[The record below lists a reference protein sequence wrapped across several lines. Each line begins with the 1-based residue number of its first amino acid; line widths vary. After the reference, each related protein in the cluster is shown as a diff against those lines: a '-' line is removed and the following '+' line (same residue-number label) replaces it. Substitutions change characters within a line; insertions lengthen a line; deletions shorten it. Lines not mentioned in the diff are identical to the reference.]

1 MAETSSKWTKLISGA
16 IKFLPEGQWVGI
28 VIELL
33 SHLTSAMGAT
43 SGDSKEA
50 LKHIESLHT
59 DLTQITAAH
68 SALAQQL
75 TSQSEA
81 FALHSSGVNAKL
93 DALNT
98 EFSQTRL
105 ATASVE
111 HRISAIE
118 AAQRRSGLVLRVL
131 CALVAVAII
140 LLVVLLLRQH

>member
-28 VIELL
+28 VVELL

-59 DLTQITAAH
+59 DLTQISAAH
-68 SALAQQL
+68 TSLAQHLATQA
-75 TSQSEA
+75 EA
-81 FALHSSGVNAKL
+81 FSLYSSGTDTKL
-93 DALNT
+93 DALGVALG
-98 EFSQTRL
+98 QTKL

-111 HRISAIE
+111 HRITTLE
-118 AAQRRSGLVLRVL
+118 AAQRRSGLVLKVL
-131 CALVAVAII
+131 CALVVVAII